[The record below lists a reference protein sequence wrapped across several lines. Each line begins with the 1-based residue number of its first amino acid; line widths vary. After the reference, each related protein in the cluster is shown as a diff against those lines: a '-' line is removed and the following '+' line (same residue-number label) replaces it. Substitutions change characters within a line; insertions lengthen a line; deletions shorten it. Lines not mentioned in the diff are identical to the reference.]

1 MLRKIF
7 LLGLAI
13 IFINVNSFS
22 QTAPPLAANP
32 KYSSWNYDRIH
43 RWFWN

>member
-7 LLGLAI
+7 LIVSAF
-13 IFINVNSFS
+13 IFISANLLA

-32 KYSSWNYDRIH
+32 KYSLRNYDRIH
-43 RWFWN
+43 WWFWN